1 MLQISFC
8 NLYVILLKTSKA
20 TRNFPPSSGHE
31 VADRYQIP
39 RMTSQ
44 LCSIDILSILPNVI
58 HILSPMATLSL
69 GSEGGVLIIG
79 LVSQLTDTFLH
90 LCVNKDLVL
99 HGSRCSTRR
108 ISDRDRLMSPFCSVL
123 GLDTRQSTP
132 LSHRMH
138 ELVCLTEGTVV
149 FLQAVGGRGKVK
161 NISLFW

>member
-1 MLQISFC
+1 
-8 NLYVILLKTSKA
+8 
-20 TRNFPPSSGHE
+20 
-31 VADRYQIP
+31 
-39 RMTSQ
+39 
-44 LCSIDILSILPNVI
+44 
-58 HILSPMATLSL
+58 MATLSL

-108 ISDRDRLMSPFCSVL
+108 ISDRDRLMSPVCSVL
-123 GLDTRQSTP
+123 GLDTRRSTP